1 MREILIE
8 KVTVNIGVGQP
19 GEDLDHAKD
28 LLSRLSGG
36 RTVVETRAKRREPTF
51 KLRQGLP
58 IGTKVTIRGP
68 DAKEFLEKALIAKR
82 KVLKLSNF
90 DKQGN
95 FSFGVHEYI
104 DFPGVK
110 YDPSMPV
117 FGFDVCVSL
126 TRKGRRVALRKL
138 RSAKIGK
145 NHRIPK
151 EEAVEFVKANFGVS
165 VE

>member
-1 MREILIE
+1 MKEILIE

-19 GEDLDHAKD
+19 GENLDHARD

-36 RTVVETRAKRREPTF
+36 RKVVETHAKRREPTF
-51 KLRQGLP
+51 KLRKGLA
-58 IGTKVTIRGP
+58 IGAKVTIRGP
-68 DAKEFLEKALIAKR
+68 DAKEFLEKALTAKR

-126 TRKGRRVALRKL
+126 TRKGRRVTLRRL
-138 RSAKIGK
+138 RPAKVGK
-145 NHRIPK
+145 NQRIPK
-151 EEAVEFVKANFGVS
+151 EEAIEFLKTSFGVT